1 VFNRGEALMAAFF
14 FDSSA
19 LVKYYVNEVGS
30 VWIESLID
38 AQPPNEITIA
48 QIAGV
53 EVVAAIA
60 RRVIT
65 GMTSPSDAAAA
76 IQLFRGDFQALF
88 DVIPTTQQLIEEAMN
103 LAELHRLR
111 GYDAV
116 QLAAAATFEAQMIA
130 RGVGPLMLISAD
142 GDLNQAAQAEGLLTD
157 DPNQH

>member
-1 VFNRGEALMAAFF
+1 MAAFF

-30 VWIESLID
+30 SWVESIID

-48 QIAGV
+48 QITGV

-60 RRVIT
+60 RRVRA
-65 GMTSPSDAAAA
+65 GMTPAADGAAA
-76 IQLFRGDFQALF
+76 IQLFRGDFQAKY
-88 DVIPTTQQLIEEAMN
+88 DVHPITAQLIEEAMN

-116 QLAAAATFEAQMIA
+116 QLAAVTGFEAQMTA
-130 RGVGPLMLISAD
+130 RGIGPLTLISAD
-142 GDLNQAAQAEGLLTD
+142 DELNQAAQAEGLLVE
-157 DPNQH
+157 DPNQHP